1 MKKLFTLCVAIMA
14 SVTFVFG
21 NDILDPLVFGIR
33 PFPHK
38 PGDIII
44 PIGGNPRPKSPVQT
58 PEVYLDEN
66 VLSFDEAIEGCLV
79 QLVDENEDVVFADF
93 IDENQTTLTLPSTL
107 TGTYELQIITENY
120 IFYCEIEL

>member
-1 MKKLFTLCVAIMA
+1 MKKLLLILTLVLSSTAMFA
-14 SVTFVFG
+14 Q
-21 NDILDPLVFGIR
+21 DPNINVGR
-33 PFPHK
+33 PLPLIIKKPHQGGSLK
-38 PGDIII
+38 PF
-44 PIGGNPRPKSPVQT
+44 PKSPVEI

-79 QLVDENEDVVFADF
+79 QLVDEDEDVVFADF

-107 TGTYELQIITENY
+107 TGTYELQIITDSY